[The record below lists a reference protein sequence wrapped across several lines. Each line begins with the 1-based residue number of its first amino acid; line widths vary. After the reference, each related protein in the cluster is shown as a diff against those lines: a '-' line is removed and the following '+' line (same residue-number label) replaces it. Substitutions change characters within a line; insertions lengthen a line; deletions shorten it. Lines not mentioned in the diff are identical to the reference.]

1 VSNSKYRFGFDGA
14 TLSLVDVI
22 GHGATLSLEAP
33 MRTNIILDDDRVA
46 EATELTGI
54 KTKKALVNEALRV
67 LIDVRRRRN
76 LLELEG
82 KIRFADGYDHKINR

>member
-1 VSNSKYRFGFDGA
+1 
-14 TLSLVDVI
+14 
-22 GHGATLSLEAP
+22 